1 MGSIRIV
8 AVWGAFRE
16 QHGGHDGDGERPHP
30 TVQSVPGPAEQHR
43 TDATNKAGVRALRET
58 YPDCIGD
65 SHTLLIL
72 SIVATQLQAGTEHR
86 AFRVL
91 PDRLG

>member
-30 TVQSVPGPAEQHR
+30 AV
-43 TDATNKAGVRALRET
+43 
-58 YPDCIGD
+58 
-65 SHTLLIL
+65 
-72 SIVATQLQAGTEHR
+72 
-86 AFRVL
+86 
-91 PDRLG
+91 